1 MTKEIN
7 PRLNKRNLPREIR
20 LSVQASQA
28 KKAEDIVVLDLR
40 GLSSFTDF
48 FVIMTGNSTRQNTAI
63 SESIEQALKENRL
76 VPLGVEGRGPAEWI
90 LLDYGSFVVHVFS
103 KQAREYYSL
112 EKLWGDA
119 PRLSWSGPGRP

>member
-1 MTKEIN
+1 MTKEMN
-7 PRLNKRNLPREIR
+7 PRLTKRNLPPEVR

-40 GLSSFTDF
+40 ELSTFTDF
-48 FVIMTGNSTRQNTAI
+48 FVIMTGNSSRQNTAI
-63 SESIEQALKENRL
+63 SDAIGQTLKKSRL
-76 VPLGVEGRGPAEWI
+76 LPIGVEGRGPAEWI
-90 LLDYGSFVVHVFS
+90 LLDYGSFVIHVFS

-119 PRLSWSGPGRP
+119 PRLLWSGR